1 MQAAVLIAVLTAA
14 LALAG
19 VARAAPVTM
28 TPAELRALGFR
39 EMAAHRPAAA
49 HDIAL
54 ALLHRDPKDFLALI
68 LQARSARAM
77 GLNPEARQAAREAW
91 AQAQGREQE
100 YLAAEVR
107 AQVLASSDMRPFAQ
121 FWLRRAADLAPDPAV
136 RQRAIR
142 DLNYVRSRS
151 HWVLR
156 FSASVQ
162 PSSNVNNGSA
172 NSTISILGLPFLLSG
187 DARALSG
194 VVASGDAEAIYRFTP
209 TERALSRLHFHLGG
223 THNWLSAAAQRQAPL
238 ARGSNYDY
246 LVAEAGFAQRLR
258 ASRRSLA
265 IYDWDVTAGHNW
277 YGGHDLSD
285 YLRGSLSV
293 ERPVSA
299 WLTAFGGVSLERQVR
314 RDSFTRSAVVATG
327 YTGMNRRL
335 GNGDELGLTLGL
347 RDTNSAAIDINHHG
361 AFAQLRW
368 QQATPVLGI
377 RLDASAYME
386 TGVYG
391 ASIFA
396 PNGRHDVTR
405 QAQISALFT
414 RVNRLGFAPELT
426 LQWRQVQSNVSL
438 YAARGLSVGLAV
450 KSVF

>member
-1 MQAAVLIAVLTAA
+1 MPGKLYAALLGAA
-14 LALAG
+14 LAFAG
-19 VARAAPVTM
+19 VAHAAPIEM
-28 TPAELRALGFR
+28 TPAQLRDLGFR
-39 EMAAHRPAAA
+39 EMAAHRVAAA

-54 ALLHRDPKDFLALI
+54 ALLHRDPADFFALI
-68 LQARSARAM
+68 LRARSARAM
-77 GLNPEARQAAREAW
+77 GRNAEARQAARAAW
-91 AQAQGREQE
+91 AQAKGRQQE
-100 YLAAEVR
+100 YVAAEVR

-121 FWLRRAADLAPDPAV
+121 FWLRRAADLAPDAKV
-136 RQRAIR
+136 RDRAIR

-151 HWVLR
+151 HWVLS

-162 PSSNVNNGSA
+162 PSSNINNGSA

-194 VVASGDAEAIYRFTP
+194 VVASGDAEATYRFTP

-223 THNWLSAAAQRQAPL
+223 THNWLSAAAQRQAPT
-238 ARGSNYDY
+238 ARGSHYDY

-265 IYDWDVTAGHNW
+265 IYDWGVTVGHNW

-293 ERPVSA
+293 ERPLSP
-299 WLTAFGGVSLERQVR
+299 WLTGFGGASLERQVR
-314 RDSFTRSAVVATG
+314 RDNVQRSAVVATG
-327 YTGMNRRL
+327 YTGLSRRL
-335 GNGDELGLTLGL
+335 GNGDQIGLTLGL

-368 QQATPVLGI
+368 QKARPVLGI

-405 QAQISALFT
+405 QVQLSALFT
-414 RVNRLGFAPELT
+414 RVNRLGFAPEVT